1 MPKISIIIPAYNAMS
16 YLPETLESVFG
27 QTFTDFEILI
37 INDGSSDDIVEW
49 VSQITESRLKG
60 SHEIF
65 LRRKK
70 FGRVPVKL
78 ISQANQGVSAAR
90 NTGIRKA
97 QGEYIAF
104 LDADDLW
111 GATKLEKQVVCLD
124 NNPTVG
130 LVYTW
135 TAFIDQFSKPTGV
148 SIISQFEGNVWE
160 KIVVR
165 DMISTG
171 SCTMIRAECFDK
183 VGLFDSDLWVGEDRD
198 MWTRIA
204 ACYPFAV
211 IKEPLTLYRRHP
223 QNTTKSNKIIIPQLS
238 RVIEKTFRDTP
249 ENLLYLKKRS
259 YGWMNIFAAWC
270 AIDEEDHKQA
280 TYYRQ
285 QAVQHYPQLLF
296 TLMHL
301 RLLVVIIILTLFG
314 PQTYDKVRGFKKSLS
329 KRIAG
334 IVS

>member
-49 VSQITESRLKG
+49 ASQITDSR
-60 SHEIF
+60 
-65 LRRKK
+65 
-70 FGRVPVKL
+70 VKL
-78 ISQANQGVSAAR
+78 ISQANQGVSTAR
-90 NTGIRKA
+90 NTGIRKS

-111 GATKLEKQVVCLD
+111 EATKLEKQVICLD

-148 SIISQFEGNVWE
+148 SIVSHAEGNVWE
-160 KIVVR
+160 EIVVR

-183 VGLFDSDLWVGEDRD
+183 VGLFDSDLWIGEDRD
-198 MWTRIA
+198 MWIRIA
-204 ACYPFAV
+204 ACYLFAV
-211 IKEPLTLYRRHP
+211 IKEPLTLYRRHH

-238 RVIEKTFRDTP
+238 RVIEKTFKDTP

-259 YGWMNIFAAWC
+259 YGWMNMFAAWC
-270 AIDEEDHKQA
+270 AIDEEKDHKQA

-296 TLMHL
+296 TSMHL
-301 RLLVVIIILTLFG
+301 RLSVVIIILALFG
-314 PQTYDKVRGFKKSLS
+314 PQTYDKVRKFKKSLS
-329 KRIAG
+329 KRIVAT
-334 IVS
+334 VS